1 MIVLQLTFRRK
12 SLSVTLTLTDAS
24 FSAVIQFELLKSLL
38 EKICRFEV
46 FDYWSSWNVWDTH
59 STGAVCVCVVLKHEM
74 TECVSWSMC
83 DSLSATHPADESLIV
98 FTLYLLMNLKCS
110 YGEDRASLCVC
121 TTISSLIHYFWQ
133 FWCSGVSGG
142 SAEWLCFHRTAAWTF
157 ISLQCWKVTFIFINI
172 LLFCL
177 TIMTEYIDMRSSFKI
192 ILLSMLQFSFKDNNN
207 FKRLEQDETHHQLQY
222 SKQNSSS
229 F

>member
-24 FSAVIQFELLKSLL
+24 FSAVVQFELLKSLL
-38 EKICRFEV
+38 EKIWRFED

-133 FWCSGVSGG
+133 FWCSVFLVVLLNDSVFTGLQREPLSVCSV
-142 SAEWLCFHRTAAWTF
+142 EKWLLY
-157 ISLQCWKVTFIFINI
+157 SLT
-172 LLFCL
+172 
-177 TIMTEYIDMRSSFKI
+177 SFY
-192 ILLSMLQFSFKDNNN
+192 FV
-207 FKRLEQDETHHQLQY
+207 
-222 SKQNSSS
+222 
-229 F
+229 

>member
-24 FSAVIQFELLKSLL
+24 FSAVVQFELLKSLL
-38 EKICRFEV
+38 EKIWRFED

-133 FWCSGVSGG
+133 FWWFRCFWWFCWMTLFSQDCSVNLYQ
-142 SAEWLCFHRTAAWTF
+142 SAVLKSDF
-157 ISLQCWKVTFIFINI
+157 
-172 LLFCL
+172 
-177 TIMTEYIDMRSSFKI
+177 YI
-192 ILLSMLQFSFKDNNN
+192 
-207 FKRLEQDETHHQLQY
+207 H
-222 SKQNSSS
+222 
-229 F
+229 